1 MSEFVLV
8 WVLMTTY
15 YGAQYSPPVKT
26 LEDCQRMQ
34 SMAEKYS
41 SAKTQCI
48 QINMLRREK

>member
-26 LEDCQRMQ
+26 IEDCQRMQ
-34 SMAEKYS
+34 KMVATYS
-41 SAKTQCI
+41 SARTQCI